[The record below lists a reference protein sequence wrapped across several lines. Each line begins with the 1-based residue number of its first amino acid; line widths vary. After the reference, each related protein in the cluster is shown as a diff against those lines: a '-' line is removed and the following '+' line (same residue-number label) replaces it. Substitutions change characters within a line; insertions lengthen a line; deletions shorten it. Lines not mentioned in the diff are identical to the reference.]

1 MIFSNNPFYRRFCLL
16 AVLYFAASC
25 PLLSADLRVLRNHVP
40 AVVGRLKPV
49 GDLPTTNEL
58 RLAIGLPLRDATG
71 LSNFL
76 AEVYD
81 PNSSNFRQFLTPE
94 EFTARFGPTEQEY
107 AAVAAFARAYRLKIS
122 GMHGNRLVLDV
133 QGQVADIQR
142 ALHVSLRKYKHPT
155 ENRDFYA
162 PDTEPM
168 VDVSLPVADV
178 SGLSDYQ
185 LPHPKLVRKKATVS
199 DAVPKSGSGPGGY
212 LLGDDFRA
220 AYVPGTTLTGA
231 GQMVGSLQFDGYHPS
246 DVTAYA
252 KLAGGGRTNII
263 IKTVLIDGYDG
274 TPGDNNG
281 EVALDMQ
288 MAMAM
293 APGLSKIIV
302 FSGGPNGIPNDVLNV
317 MASSNTVKN
326 LSCSW
331 GWDGG
336 PSATTDN
343 IFKQMAAQGQ
353 SFFNASGDGD
363 AFTTGVN
370 SANGVDN
377 TSSSKMR
384 LPARLTSRR
393 LVAQP

>member
-16 AVLYFAASC
+16 VVLYFAAVC
-25 PLLSADLRVLRNHVP
+25 PLLSADLRMLHGHVP
-40 AVVGRLKPV
+40 TAVGHLKPV
-49 GDLPTTNEL
+49 GDLPATNEL

-94 EFTARFGPTEQEY
+94 EFATRFGPTEQQY
-107 AAVAAFARAYRLKIS
+107 AAVAAFARAYDLKVS
-122 GMHGNRLVLDV
+122 GTHGNRLVLDV
-133 QGQVADIQR
+133 QGKVADIQR

-162 PDTEPM
+162 PDTEPT

-185 LPHPKLVRKKATVS
+185 PPHPKLVRKKTVLS

-212 LLGDDFRA
+212 FLGDDFRA
-220 AYVPGTTLTGA
+220 VYVPGTTLTGA
-231 GQMVGSLQFDGYHPS
+231 GQMVGLLQFDNYHPS

-263 IKTVLIDGYDG
+263 IKTVLIDGYAG
-274 TPGDNNG
+274 SPGDNNG
-281 EVALDMQ
+281 EVALDIQ

-293 APGLSKIIV
+293 APKLSKIIV
-302 FSGGPNGIPNDVLNV
+302 FSGGPFGLPNDVLNV
-317 MASSNTVKN
+317 MASSNTVKS

-343 IFKQMAAQGQ
+343 IFKQMAAGTVVLQR
-353 SFFNASGDGD
+353 F
-363 AFTTGVN
+363 
-370 SANGVDN
+370 
-377 TSSSKMR
+377 
-384 LPARLTSRR
+384 RR
-393 LVAQP
+393 RRCVYHWRKFCQRR